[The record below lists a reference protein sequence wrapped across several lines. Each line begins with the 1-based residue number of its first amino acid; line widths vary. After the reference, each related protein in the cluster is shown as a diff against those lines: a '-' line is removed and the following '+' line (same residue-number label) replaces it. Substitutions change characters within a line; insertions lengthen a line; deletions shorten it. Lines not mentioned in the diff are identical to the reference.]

1 DVWANTARTTKED
14 RERGNRHSKAR
25 HSGLSNGRDA
35 TGRGHCRRCY
45 WPAGPAHP
53 IGSASPGGG
62 VAVSIAATAPP
73 EGASEPSE
81 STGSVNP
88 AFRRIR
94 NSRANPAYTE
104 LELPLSSPS
113 SRSWLVL

>member
-1 DVWANTARTTKED
+1 VWASTARTTKED

-45 WPAGPAHP
+45 WPAGHAHP
-53 IGSASPGGG
+53 IESASPGGG
-62 VAVSIAATAPP
+62 VGFSIAATTPP
-73 EGASEPSE
+73 EDANEPSE
-81 STGSVNP
+81 STGSASP

-104 LELPLSSPS
+104 LELPLSFPS
-113 SRSWLVL
+113 SRSWPAL